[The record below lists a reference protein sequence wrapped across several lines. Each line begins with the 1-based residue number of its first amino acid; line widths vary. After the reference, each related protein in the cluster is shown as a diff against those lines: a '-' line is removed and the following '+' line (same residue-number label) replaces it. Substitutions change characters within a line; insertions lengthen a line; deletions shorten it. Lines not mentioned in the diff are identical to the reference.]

1 MSRINSLLFSRR
13 NILKTVGLATLGSLI
28 APMRSHSSNSL
39 TSFTEEKIELPINF
53 QYPNGITRASDG
65 TLYIGSVVSGQILQ
79 IAPDGNITTFFLGS
93 KEVFAATSLRLD
105 EQRGILW
112 GASPDFLGV
121 PNAEGEIVRRR
132 HQVFAIAISTG
143 KLLRSEAI
151 PDNGFGN
158 DLVLDRNGGVYI
170 TDSSNPRIHYLTPN
184 ADQFETWVKSELF
197 RSDPDSPGLAGIA
210 RNFDGTT
217 IVGMFS
223 EGEILKIANSA
234 VEVISLERPLENPD
248 GMQFASDGSLLLIEA
263 AIESGNGRLVR
274 IDVLSNTNPKPVET
288 LVSNLDTPVNLTVL
302 GNEVWVT
309 ESRIRHRLLPE
320 KKAEIPARFFVHH
333 FLMTNN

>member
-1 MSRINSLLFSRR
+1 MSRLNSLFSRR
-13 NILKTVGLATLGSLI
+13 KILKTVGLATLGSLI
-28 APMRSHSSNSL
+28 GSMQSHSLNSL
-39 TSFTEEKIELPINF
+39 TSFTEEKIELPINL

-79 IAPDGNITTFFLGS
+79 IAPDGNITTFFPGS
-93 KEVFAATSLRLD
+93 EEVFAATSLRVD

-112 GASPDFLGV
+112 GTSPDFLGV
-121 PNAEGEIVRRR
+121 PNAEGEMIRRPHR
-132 HQVFAIAISTG
+132 VFAIAITTG
-143 KLLRSEAI
+143 EVVRSLTM

-158 DLVLDRNGGVYI
+158 DLALDSNGGVYI
-170 TDSSNPRIHYLTPN
+170 TDSFNPRVYYLDLN
-184 ADQFETWVKSELF
+184 ANQLTTWIEDELF
-197 RSDPDSPGLAGIA
+197 HPEPEAIGLAGIA
-210 RNFDGTT
+210 RNSNGTT

-223 EGEILKIANSA
+223 EGEIIKIANSA

-248 GMQFASDGSLLLIEA
+248 GMQFASDGSLLLTEA

-274 IDVLSNTNPKPVET
+274 INVLSNSNPKPVET
-288 LVSNLDTPVNLTVL
+288 LASGLDTPVNLTVS

-320 KKAEIPARFFVHH
+320 KEAKIPDRFFVHH
-333 FLMTNN
+333 FLLTNK